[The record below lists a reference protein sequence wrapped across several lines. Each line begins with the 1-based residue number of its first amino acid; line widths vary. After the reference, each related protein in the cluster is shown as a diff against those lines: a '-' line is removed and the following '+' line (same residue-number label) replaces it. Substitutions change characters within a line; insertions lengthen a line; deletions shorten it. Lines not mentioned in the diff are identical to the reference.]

1 VTVQIPDLQREM
13 MMDRRGFMKIC
24 AGSAAALAMGVPRVW
39 AEDFRDF
46 SRTLLTDSNG
56 TPLKATALG
65 TEEAYIFHYPYKGVP
80 CFLINLGKPAAASL
94 TLSGDP
100 LSADKGSYTWPGG
113 VGKTSN
119 LVAYVAIC
127 THQLSAPNKEI
138 SYLRYAASGSE
149 LAGAP
154 GKIVCCAHGTIFE
167 PSKGAEHVSGPAT
180 YPLVPV
186 RLEYNPDND
195 SLAATAIAGHHLIDQ
210 YFKSYKRD
218 LIKEYGPGV
227 YRENVGANAV
237 TQLLSEYSASIPMC

>member
-1 VTVQIPDLQREM
+1 
-13 MMDRRGFMKIC
+13 MDRRGFIKIC

-46 SRTLLTDSNG
+46 SHALLTDTNG
-56 TPLKATALG
+56 APLKASTLG
-65 TEEAYIFHYPYKGVP
+65 NEEAYIFHYPYKGVP
-80 CFLINLGKPAAASL
+80 CFLINLDKPAASM

-100 LSADKGSYTWPGG
+100 LSAEKGPYTWPGG

-119 LVAYVAIC
+119 LVSYVAIC
-127 THQLSAPNKEI
+127 THQLSAPNKDI

-154 GKIVCCAHGTIFE
+154 GKIVCCAHGTIFD
-167 PSKGAEHVSGPAT
+167 PAKGAEHISGPAT

-186 RLEYNPDND
+186 RLEYNPVDD
-195 SLAATAIAGHHLIDQ
+195 SIAATGIAGHHLIDQ

-218 LIKEYGPGV
+218 LIKEFGPGV
-227 YRENVGANAV
+227 YRESVGGHTI
-237 TQLLSEYSASIPMC
+237 TQLLSKYSESIPAC